1 VLLLLSDFFGVCDV
15 TWISHQLI
23 DGFQRLAGRI
33 SGKQLLVDSAS
44 G

>member
-1 VLLLLSDFFGVCDV
+1 MTLLLSDFFGVRDV

-33 SGKQLLVDSAS
+33 LRANNLLGVR
-44 G
+44 